1 MKTLKMMVNE
11 KAAAS
16 WRLLAV
22 SMGLVA
28 LIMTSCS
35 EDNVSA
41 DTTIEDQESVQ
52 IDNVDEYYLEDAD
65 NLVSNVL
72 EQESGSTGGKVATDD
87 EEDSRLICAE
97 ITRTGTEDSG
107 TIVIDFGDGCE
118 DKRGN
123 IRTGKII
130 VEFSGRW
137 FLPGS
142 FWSIEFV
149 DYTIN
154 GVSISG
160 LRTVSNI
167 SESEDS
173 LVFEIKMD
181 AIIIWPDGT
190 EVKRTIHRKRHREL
204 HNNNILDRLITYG
217 TEDINH
223 PNGRGF
229 SVEIVE
235 PLVYS
240 EACAE
245 EGVFIPV
252 EGVKLIKFGKGRR
265 QITVDYGDGT
275 CDNVVAITNKDGR
288 TWRYEVGK

>member
-1 MKTLKMMVNE
+1 M
-11 KAAAS
+11 
-16 WRLLAV
+16 
-22 SMGLVA
+22 
-28 LIMTSCS
+28 
-35 EDNVSA
+35 
-41 DTTIEDQESVQ
+41 
-52 IDNVDEYYLEDAD
+52 DEYYLEDAD

-72 EQESGSTGGKVATDD
+72 EQGSGSTGGKIATDD
-87 EEDSRLICAE
+87 EEDSRLVCAE
-97 ITRTGTEDSG
+97 ITRTGTEESG
-107 TIVIDFGDGCE
+107 TIIIDFGDGCK

-149 DYTIN
+149 NYTIN

-160 LRTVSNI
+160 MRTVNNI

-173 LVFEIKMD
+173 LVFEIKME
-181 AIIIWPDGT
+181 ATIIWPDGT
-190 EVKRTIHRKRHREL
+190 EVTRKIHRKRHREL
-204 HNNNILDRLITYG
+204 HDNNILDRLIAYA

-223 PNGRGF
+223 PKGRGF
-229 SVEIVE
+229 SVEILE
-235 PLVYS
+235 PLVYG

-245 EGVFIPV
+245 EGVIIPV
-252 EGVKLIKFGKGRR
+252 KGVKLIKFGNGRR

>member
-1 MKTLKMMVNE
+1 MKTLEMLVKEKMVGL
-11 KAAAS
+11 ALAIG
-16 WRLLAV
+16 LLTF
-22 SMGLVA
+22 VA
-28 LIMTSCS
+28 TSCT
-35 EDNVSA
+35 EDKVDA
-41 DTTIEDQESVQ
+41 DTTLEDQESVQ
-52 IDNVDEYYLEDAD
+52 LDNMDEYYLEDAD

-72 EQESGSTGGKVATDD
+72 EQESGSTGGKIATDD
-87 EEDSRLICAE
+87 EEDSRLVCAE
-97 ITRTGTEDSG
+97 ITRTGTEESG

-149 DYTIN
+149 NYTIN

-160 LRTVSNI
+160 IRRVNNI

-173 LVFEIKMD
+173 LVFEIKME
-181 AIIIWPDGT
+181 ATIIWPDGT
-190 EVKRTIHRKRHREL
+190 EVTRKIHRKRHREL
-204 HNNNILDRLITYG
+204 HDNNILDRLIAYA

-223 PNGRGF
+223 PKGRGF
-229 SVEIVE
+229 SVEILE

-245 EGVFIPV
+245 EGVIIPV
-252 EGVKLIKFGKGRR
+252 EGVKLIKFGNGRR
-265 QITVDYGDGT
+265 QLTVDYGDGT

>member
-1 MKTLKMMVNE
+1 MKTLKMLVKEKMVGL
-11 KAAAS
+11 ALAIG
-16 WRLLAV
+16 LLTF
-22 SMGLVA
+22 VA
-28 LIMTSCS
+28 TSCT
-35 EDNVSA
+35 EDKVDA
-41 DTTIEDQESVQ
+41 DTTLEDQESVQ
-52 IDNVDEYYLEDAD
+52 LDNMDEYYLEDAD

-72 EQESGSTGGKVATDD
+72 EQESGSTGGKIATDD
-87 EEDSRLICAE
+87 EEDSRLVCAE
-97 ITRTGTEDSG
+97 ITRTGTEESG

-149 DYTIN
+149 NYTIN

-160 LRTVSNI
+160 IRTVNNI

-173 LVFEIKMD
+173 LVFEIKME
-181 AIIIWPDGT
+181 ATIIWPDGT
-190 EVKRTIHRKRHREL
+190 EVTRKIHRKRHREL
-204 HNNNILDRLITYG
+204 HDNNILDRLIAYA

-223 PNGRGF
+223 PKGRGF
-229 SVEIVE
+229 SVEILE

-245 EGVFIPV
+245 EGVIIPV
-252 EGVKLIKFGKGRR
+252 EGVKLIKFGNGRR
-265 QITVDYGDGT
+265 QLTVDYGDGT

>member
-1 MKTLKMMVNE
+1 MKTLEMLVKEKMVGL
-11 KAAAS
+11 ALAIG
-16 WRLLAV
+16 LLTF
-22 SMGLVA
+22 VA
-28 LIMTSCS
+28 TSCT
-35 EDNVSA
+35 EDKVDA
-41 DTTIEDQESVQ
+41 DTTLEDQESVQ
-52 IDNVDEYYLEDAD
+52 LDNMDEYYLEDAD

-72 EQESGSTGGKVATDD
+72 EQESGSTGGKIATDD
-87 EEDSRLICAE
+87 EEDSRLVCAE
-97 ITRTGTEDSG
+97 ITRTGTEESG
-107 TIVIDFGDGCE
+107 TIIIDFGDGCE

-149 DYTIN
+149 NYTIN

-160 LRTVSNI
+160 IRRVNNI

-173 LVFEIKMD
+173 LVFEIKME
-181 AIIIWPDGT
+181 ATIIWPDGT
-190 EVKRTIHRKRHREL
+190 EVTRKIHRKRHREL
-204 HNNNILDRLITYG
+204 HDNNILDRLIAYA

-223 PNGRGF
+223 PKGRGF
-229 SVEIVE
+229 SVEILE

-245 EGVFIPV
+245 EGVIIPV
-252 EGVKLIKFGKGRR
+252 EGVKLIKFGNGRR
-265 QITVDYGDGT
+265 QLTVDYGDGT

>member
-1 MKTLKMMVNE
+1 MKTLKMLVKEKMVGL
-11 KAAAS
+11 ALAIG
-16 WRLLAV
+16 LLTF
-22 SMGLVA
+22 VA
-28 LIMTSCS
+28 TSCT
-35 EDNVSA
+35 EDKVDA
-41 DTTIEDQESVQ
+41 DTTLEDQESVQ
-52 IDNVDEYYLEDAD
+52 LDNMDEYYLEDAD

-72 EQESGSTGGKVATDD
+72 EQESGSTGGKIATDD
-87 EEDSRLICAE
+87 EEDSRLVCAE
-97 ITRTGTEDSG
+97 ITRTGTEESG
-107 TIVIDFGDGCE
+107 TIIIDFGDGCE

-149 DYTIN
+149 NYTIN

-160 LRTVSNI
+160 IRRVNNI

-173 LVFEIKMD
+173 LVFEIKME
-181 AIIIWPDGT
+181 ATIIWPDGT
-190 EVKRTIHRKRHREL
+190 EVTRKIHRKRHREL
-204 HNNNILDRLITYG
+204 HDNNILDRLIAYA

-223 PNGRGF
+223 PKGRGF
-229 SVEIVE
+229 SVEILE

-245 EGVFIPV
+245 EGVIIPV
-252 EGVKLIKFGKGRR
+252 EGVKLIKFGNGRR
-265 QITVDYGDGT
+265 QLTVDYGDGT